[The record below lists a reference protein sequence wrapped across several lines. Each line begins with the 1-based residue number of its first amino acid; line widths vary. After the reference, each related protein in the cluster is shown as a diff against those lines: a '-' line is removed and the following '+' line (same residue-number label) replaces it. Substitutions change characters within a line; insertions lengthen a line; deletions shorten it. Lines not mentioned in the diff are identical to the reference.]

1 MPGAQHLDWVHEFL
15 LATEEIV
22 VIEPISTVASSG
34 RIMIEPRV
42 IRLDHEATLA
52 LSQILGIM
60 LDQLFELE
68 ASQGWSTE
76 HIIDLDARLVD
87 SLESES
93 ITLGIN
99 DAALLLQGMA
109 FTELMSVDLPW
120 FETVQW
126 VTDFVTSELRQ
137 HWSDQEW
144 LTFTS

>member
-1 MPGAQHLDWVHEFL
+1 
-15 LATEEIV
+15 
-22 VIEPISTVASSG
+22 
-34 RIMIEPRV
+34 MIEPRV
-42 IRLDHEATLA
+42 IRLDREATLA

-87 SLESES
+87 SLEGES
-93 ITLGIN
+93 ITLGID

-109 FTELMSVDLPW
+109 VTELMSVDLPW

-144 LTFTS
+144 LTFSS